1 MIYYDSLGAAGYPIS
16 GGVSM
21 AQSFEEHLARGSRG
35 GVDYAVGVGT
45 PVIAPT
51 RGVVE
56 NASNSSAGLYV
67 NFRHSDDAGQ
77 LTGFYDQ
84 FMHLS
89 RHVTPGWYSPGDT
102 IGISGNTGNS
112 TGPHIHWDLV
122 NPAGKVVRQWEYFT
136 KTPTQEETDMKLV
149 GDAQKGWD
157 YLIGQEFLCA
167 SRDPQ
172 QTNDLAF
179 QYGPS
184 KRHAKTA
191 DFKRMAEAHGVPAT
205 VVDALK
211 PGQKWSRLD
220 GIQPGGG
227 ATLAEIAK
235 AVNDD
240 AAKRMAS

>member
-1 MIYYDSLGAAGYPIS
+1 MSC
-16 GGVSM
+16 
-21 AQSFEEHLARGSRG
+21 SFDEHLARGSRG

-67 NFRHSDDAGQ
+67 NFRHLDDNGN

-89 RHVTPGWYSPGDT
+89 RHVAPGWYSPGDT
-102 IGISGNTGNS
+102 IGISGNTGSS

-136 KTPTQEETDMKLV
+136 KAPDTQEDDDMKFV
-149 GDAQKGWD
+149 GDSQKGID
-157 YLIGQEFLCA
+157 YLIGQEFLYA
-167 SRDPQ
+167 STDPTQSRDI
-172 QTNDLAF
+172 AF
-179 QYGPS
+179 QFGAS
-184 KRHAKTA
+184 KRHGTTA
-191 DFKRMAEAHGVPAT
+191 DFKRMAQACGVPGE

-227 ATLAEIAK
+227 ATPAEIAK

-240 AAKRMAS
+240 AAKRMSS